1 MKNLY
6 ASHMRLVYFQRFFA
20 FFSFLFLDSWIEIL
34 DILLNNNASHSR
46 FVSSLASSR
55 LESSETL
62 RLLREEEEERTK
74 R

>member
-6 ASHMRLVYFQRFFA
+6 ASRMRLVYFHQRFFA

-34 DILLNNNASHSR
+34 DILLNNASHSR

-55 LESSETL
+55 LESSKTL

>member
-1 MKNLY
+1 MKNLFY

-34 DILLNNNASHSR
+34 DILLNNASLALCFFSRVVSFGKQQNAST
-46 FVSSLASSR
+46 F
-55 LESSETL
+55 
-62 RLLREEEEERTK
+62 ERRRRRTNE

>member
-1 MKNLY
+1 MKNLFY

-34 DILLNNNASHSR
+34 DILLNNASHSR

-55 LESSETL
+55 LESSKTL